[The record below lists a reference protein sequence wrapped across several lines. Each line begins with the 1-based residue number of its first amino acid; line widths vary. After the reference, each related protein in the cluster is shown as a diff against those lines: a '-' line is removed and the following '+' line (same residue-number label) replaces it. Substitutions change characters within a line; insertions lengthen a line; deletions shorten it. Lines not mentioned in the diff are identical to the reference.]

1 MENPFIPSRS
11 IVCRLADWLLI
22 FGLAIAGLVAATA
35 ALISQVLA

>member
-11 IVCRLADWLLI
+11 SVCRLADWLLI
-22 FGLAIAGLVAATA
+22 FGLVIAGLIAATA

>member
-11 IVCRLADWLLI
+11 PVCRLADWLLI
-22 FGLAIAGLVAATA
+22 FGLAIAGLVAAIA